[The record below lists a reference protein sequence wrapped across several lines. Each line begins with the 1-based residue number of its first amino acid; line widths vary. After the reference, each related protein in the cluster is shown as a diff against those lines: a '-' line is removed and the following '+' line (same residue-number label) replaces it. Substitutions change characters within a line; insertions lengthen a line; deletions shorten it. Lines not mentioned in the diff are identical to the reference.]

1 MKEQKIVWTV
11 LPNGTAK
18 TGSGDPG
25 LKLSVF
31 VSPRLYTD
39 GGSSEPH
46 LDQFPDF
53 LNWPEKVKAMT
64 FNVEFDNGTTIPA
77 IPDKT
82 NFDADL
88 WKALFKPTT
97 YVRPHTFK
105 DFKERGIRTFPVQ
118 DVLHYIKKKYV
129 TIAEKSPG
137 SLPLLTPRR
146 DDEGKIID
154 DPDSTLESL
163 IDDLGDLLKP
173 EKKTICTIKEEYKKF
188 REVLFHE
195 DSNQAVKIL
204 LPYISQCLSKK
215 GLPFSYDK
223 ARIAK
228 ADDDLWVITDGENV
242 CYVED
247 TGDALNIFQYTSIY
261 SKIDKELEASKVL
274 DPDKLYGYTK
284 EQIDFLQVNRFYD
297 REEIS
302 NPYYFRP
309 NAKMT
314 RPPPEIPKI
323 DFHQMLAT
331 LGDHPSLMRKLAL
344 VLDFL
349 IPVPEKPFTAI
360 RISPVWNVDDPPFS
374 YHMNLPNPWTKCIF
388 VSHRFL
394 AMPKPGSKLQDRM
407 LNLKGASDEHNGSNT
422 VYNLVQVDPDGAS
435 LQMINST
442 STMSRQLKRKYLYTL
457 PKDLSKGVLTDCKLN
472 LSQFNSIIKDI
483 KELDPDDFSISG
495 EATISKI
502 ASNKW
507 VLSDKDK
514 TYELEYTGNATMHI
528 YEKMD
533 VAYDMPDDAGLP
545 SLRSAGIALTKSRRA
560 FDLNKHFLASF
571 TINQDFESSTPVVLY
586 ADDLV
591 RGYRVDI
598 LNTDTDDPEWRSL
611 CRRVGTYSFPGT
623 GVDKINVGEDDD
635 DEGYVKGGSTSS
647 SDAQDSDLYFHET
660 VFRWNGW
667 SLCAQRPGR
676 TIITESSKEEIY
688 LFNWKNTPADN
699 TELTHFLEDYLN
711 ARWVRKAHIEKPD
724 DNTIII
730 SDPEHSITLILEGDG
745 TVTLTTDT
753 GKGYTYVSKAENAD
767 VNIYTVI
774 EKQEEK
780 PGLVKNEAVT
790 EFKLEPVFNAT
801 PGSLPKL
808 RFGHTYRLRA
818 RIVDL
823 AGNSESW
830 ESPDGSLASETIH
843 YVRYEPLLP
852 PTLVP
857 RTPFTEG
864 EAVERMVIRSNF
876 DVTASQYVESEAVQN
891 ALQGEK
897 HSYVEG
903 NERHVVPPKTSQLTA
918 ETHGEFDEFFGS
930 GKNYTKGYNI
940 ALKEEGTLFD
950 TEIVNTATGEKELIP
965 NHELVEI
972 IKPPVTGTPEE
983 EAPGQYV
990 IHGEEALQLPYLPD
1004 PISQGTSLSDL
1015 PGLSSSA
1022 TSGLVKIIDPTLGLN
1037 ILKIPFDLEWPDSKP
1052 FRIRIEERPGQ
1063 MTEASCEETFQHI
1076 EAPPKWDQ
1084 VNRILTVYLA
1094 KAQEAKVRYS
1104 CYFNHDDLS
1113 KMGIWK
1119 WLNNS
1124 SLKHTLTKYALAG
1137 SHWMFTPYRELV
1149 LVHAVQQ
1156 PLCEPQISLLKSIK
1170 NNIGDSYTTVTGEI
1184 HLSSKSTDKLDL
1196 LANWI
1201 EPVDDL
1207 AEDEPG
1213 TIDVN
1218 ANAFELKISDMDN
1231 NTIDLPVKPCVD
1243 HLHEFGDTKYRHVK
1257 YYFVGTTR
1265 FREYFHTNLTEPE
1278 TCCFDWDKIPGED
1291 NKKIVDFLNKNRQL
1305 DFTLAAT
1312 IIKSVDGQTV
1322 TVEEAGTAITLTL
1335 NEDRNAINVNDNGK
1349 EYIYTIV
1356 ANANTELCINVGRI
1370 TRRSAVYETDVLN
1383 SARPASPKVQY
1394 IIPTFGWEEKK
1405 EPHNAE
1411 KWRTFTRKRSGGGL
1425 RVYMDR
1431 PWYSSGDGELL
1442 GVILYPHAVPDTLKP
1457 YVTQWGM
1464 DPIRQST
1471 VPKGILSIHD
1481 FTGIEKSQEDLSLDE
1496 LGPAN
1501 QTFDVVGF
1509 KPEYNKDRKLW
1520 YCDIQFDPE
1529 KIISYYP
1536 FVRLAL
1542 ASYQPNSIPQAHL
1555 SRVVLTDFV
1564 QLANDRTLFIEFIDE
1579 NTVYI
1584 SVTGYGTGD
1593 RSSNRVE
1600 VTIEELPPGAHEEF
1614 GWNPIKGSKTQPNPY
1629 TLHLKPVD
1637 IKTYLWKWDAKLQ
1650 LPRLPKN
1657 TTYRLVVKEYEKYKA
1672 DKEVKVFSI
1681 THVAPVEYTYD
1692 TQDTERLVYTDVVDL
1707 TRMR

>member
-18 TGSGDPG
+18 TGSGDPA
-25 LKLSVF
+25 LKFSVF
-31 VSPRLYTD
+31 VSPRLFTD
-39 GGSSEPH
+39 SGPSEPH

-53 LNWPEKVKAMT
+53 LNWPEKVKHMT
-64 FNVEFDNGTTIPA
+64 FNVEFDTGITVVA

-88 WKALFKPTT
+88 WKALFKTTT
-97 YVRPHTFK
+97 YVRPYEFR
-105 DFKERGIRTFPVQ
+105 DFKERSIRTFPVQ
-118 DVLHYIKKKYV
+118 DVLAYIKKTYIS
-129 TIAEKSPG
+129 IAEKSAG
-137 SLPLLTPRR
+137 SLPLLAPRR
-146 DDEGKIID
+146 DDDGKIID

-173 EKKTICTIKEEYKKF
+173 EKKTLCTITEAYKYF

-195 DSNQAVKIL
+195 NTNQVLKTL
-204 LPYISQCLSKK
+204 LPYIQQCLSAK

-223 ARIAK
+223 ARILK
-228 ADDDLWVITDGENV
+228 PEHDLWVITDGENAY
-242 CYVED
+242 YVED
-247 TGDALNIFQYTSIY
+247 TGEALNIFQYTNIY
-261 SKIDKELEASKVL
+261 SKIDKELEAAKVL
-274 DPDKLYGYTK
+274 DPDKLYGYSK
-284 EQIDFLQVNRFYD
+284 EKIDFLQANRFYD

-309 NAKMT
+309 NAMMT
-314 RPPPEIPKI
+314 RPSPKIPKI

-331 LGDHPSLMRKLAL
+331 LGDHPLLMRKLAL
-344 VLDFL
+344 VLELL

-360 RISPVWNVDDPPFS
+360 RISPIWNVEDPPSGF
-374 YHMNLPNPWTKCIF
+374 HLDLPNPWTKCILN
-388 VSHRFL
+388 SHNFL
-394 AMPKPGSKLQDRM
+394 AMPKPGSKLQGRM

-442 STMSRQLKRKYLYTL
+442 STLSRQMKRKYLYTL
-457 PKDLSKGVLTDCKLN
+457 PKDLSNDVITECRLI

-483 KELDPDDFSISG
+483 KLDPDDFSISG
-495 EATISKI
+495 EATITKI
-502 ASNKW
+502 APNKW
-507 VLSDKDK
+507 VLIDKGK
-514 TYELEYTGNATMHI
+514 TYELEYTGKETMHI

-560 FDLNKHFLASF
+560 FDLNKHFVASF
-571 TINQDFESSTPVVLY
+571 NINQDFDSSNPVVLY

-598 LNTDTDDPEWRSL
+598 LNTNTNDPEWRSL
-611 CRRVGTYSFPGT
+611 CRRVGTYTFPGT
-623 GVDKINVGEDDD
+623 GVDKIDVGEDDD

-647 SDAQDSDLYFHET
+647 SDAQDSDLYLHET

-676 TIITESSKEEIY
+676 TIITESSKEQIY
-688 LFNWKNTPADN
+688 LFNWNDPPSDN
-699 TELTHFLEDYLN
+699 TELTHFLEENLN
-711 ARWVRKAHIEKPD
+711 ARWARNAQIVKPD
-724 DNTIII
+724 LNTIII
-730 SDPEHSITLILEGDG
+730 SDPEHSITLKLEGDG
-745 TVTLTTDT
+745 TVSLTTDT
-753 GKGYTYVSKAENAD
+753 GEVYTYISKAENAD
-767 VNIYTVI
+767 VNIYTII

-823 AGNSESW
+823 AGNSQSW
-830 ESPDGSLASETIH
+830 KSTDGSLASETIS

-864 EAVERMVIRSNF
+864 EAVERLVIRSNF
-876 DVTASQYVESEAVQN
+876 DVTASQYVESEEVTS
-891 ALQGEK
+891 ALQGET
-897 HSYVEG
+897 HSYQEG

-930 GKNYTKGYNI
+930 GKNYVKGYNI

-965 NHELVEI
+965 DHELVEI
-972 IKPPVTGTPEE
+972 IKPPATGTPEE
-983 EAPGQYV
+983 GPPGQYV
-990 IHGEEALQLPYLPD
+990 IHGEEELRLPYLPD
-1004 PISQGTSLSDL
+1004 PLSRGTSLSDL

-1022 TSGLVKIIDPTLGLN
+1022 TSGIVKIIDPTLGLN
-1037 ILKIPFDLEWPDSKP
+1037 LLKIPFDLEWPDSKP

-1063 MTEASCEETFQHI
+1063 MTGTSCEETFQHI
-1076 EAPPKWDQ
+1076 EDPPKWDQ

-1094 KAQEAKVRYS
+1094 KAQEVKVRYS

-1124 SLKHTLTKYALAG
+1124 SLKHILTKYALAG

-1156 PLCEPQISLLKSIK
+1156 PLCEPTIQLLKSIK
-1170 NNIGDSYTTVTGEI
+1170 SHIGDTYTSVEGAI
-1184 HLSSKSTDKLDL
+1184 HLSSQSTDKLDL

-1207 AEDEPG
+1207 AEEEPG

-1218 ANAFELKISDMDN
+1218 AHAFELKISATDN
-1231 NTIDLPVKPCVD
+1231 NIIDLPVKPCDD

-1265 FREYFHTNLTEPE
+1265 FREYFHTKLTEPE

-1291 NKKIVDFLNKNRQL
+1291 NQKIVDFLNKNRQL

-1322 TVEEAGTAITLTL
+1322 TVEEAGTAISLTL
-1335 NEDRNAINVNDNGK
+1335 NEDRNAIRVDDNGK
-1349 EYIYTIV
+1349 EYLYTLV
-1356 ANANTELCINVGRI
+1356 ADGNTELCLYTDRI
-1370 TRRSAVYETDVLN
+1370 TRRSAVYETEVLN

-1405 EPHNAE
+1405 EPQNAE
-1411 KWRTFTRKRSGGGL
+1411 KWHTFTRKRIGGGL

-1442 GVILYPHAVPDTLKP
+1442 GVVLYPHAVPDTLKT

-1464 DPIRQST
+1464 DPIRQSK
-1471 VPKGILSIHD
+1471 VPKGVLTIND
-1481 FTGIEKSQEDLSLDE
+1481 FMGIEKSQEDVSLE
-1496 LGPAN
+1496 EVGPAN

-1529 KIISYYP
+1529 KVISYYP

-1542 ASYQPNSIPQAHL
+1542 TSYQPNSIPHAHL

-1579 NTVYI
+1579 NIMYV

-1614 GWNPIKGSKTQPNPY
+1614 GWKPIKGSKTQPNPY
-1629 TLHLKPVD
+1629 TLHLKPMD
-1637 IKTYLWKWDAKLQ
+1637 IKTYLWKWDAKLR
-1650 LPRLPKN
+1650 LPRLQRKKA
-1657 TTYRLVVKEYEKYKA
+1657 YRLVVKEYEKYKA
-1672 DKEVKVFSI
+1672 DKEVKVYSI
-1681 THVAPVEYTYD
+1681 THVAPVEYMYD

-1707 TRMR
+1707 TRVR